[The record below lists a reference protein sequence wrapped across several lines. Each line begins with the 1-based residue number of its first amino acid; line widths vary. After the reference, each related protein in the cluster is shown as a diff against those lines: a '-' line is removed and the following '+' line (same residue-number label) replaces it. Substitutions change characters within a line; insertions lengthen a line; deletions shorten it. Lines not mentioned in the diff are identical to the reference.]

1 MARITSFFC
10 FLFLLMLASGSHAQ
24 TAKVSL
30 NMRSAR
36 MQQVMEEIRKQSG
49 YKFVYRADLFNGLE
63 NFDVEVSEETVKE
76 VLDELLA
83 PRGYEFEE
91 VDDTIVIRKAP
102 AIRPQKQTP
111 ESEKVT
117 IRGVVK
123 DSKGAP
129 VPFVAIMVKGTTTG
143 AMSDVDGIYS
153 LTFDQQDEVV
163 LEISSLGYEKVEL
176 VYDGQTTID
185 PVLTESTQG
194 VDEVV
199 VVAYGTRKKGTIA
212 GSVSTIKADKME
224 NVPAAGFDQALQ
236 GSTPGLTVVTSSGE
250 PSRSASF
257 QIRGTNS
264 INSGTSPLF
273 ILDGVPISSADFNTI
288 NPGDIESVSVL
299 KDASSTSIYGARA
312 ANGVVVIT
320 TKRGQSGTA
329 AKITF
334 RGQAGFSQLSNSN
347 WNLMNTAER
356 IQYEKEIGLD
366 AGQDYDKLAQTDV
379 NWLNMVFNDSAPLQN
394 YELSISGAS
403 DNVNYFISGNYF
415 DQEGI
420 TTGSMFSRYTT
431 RANIELRAS
440 EKLKVGTNSMLTYEE
455 YERAEEGSYS
465 LVTPISASRFMLPY
479 WDPYKKDGSLA
490 SVNDGS
496 WKGTGENPLEWMDN
510 NPASNKKY
518 KAISSL
524 YAQYAP
530 TDALT
535 IRSQLGVDFTHSTF
549 FTQSYPSYLPNNGE
563 GRAGRSNNTVVNLSM
578 TNTVSYKFDVDKV
591 HYWNF
596 LVGQEGVNYR
606 QEGFYVGT
614 AGQTND
620 KLVNLSTGTR
630 ASSWG
635 DSSNEY
641 AYLSFFGRAE
651 YNYLGRYYADFS
663 IRTDGSSRFGT
674 DSRWATF
681 SSVGLMWDIRQEN
694 AFKDRSWLT
703 NLQLAMS
710 TGTSGNSSI
719 PNYDHLALVGGGIDY
734 LGNAGLI
741 PYQRGNENLSWEKLW
756 TSNIALRLGLY
767 NRFNFNTEFYN
778 KVTTDMLMSV
788 PVSYAD
794 GGYGFQW
801 DNIGSMVNR
810 GVEIT
815 FDYDVIR
822 NEKFRWNLNAN
833 LSYNK
838 NKLVEL
844 YDDVDEYTVGTS
856 GVKLVVD
863 HSVSEF
869 YLNRYA
875 GVNPNNGD
883 ALWYTKD
890 GEVTT
895 EFNEADKVLTGKNY
909 IAPWQG
915 GFGTTASY
923 AGLTLTA
930 QFSWMADRYLVNN
943 DRFFEESNGLYAVYN
958 QSKRLLYDRWKQPG
972 DITDIP
978 RHGVTPQIDD
988 RFLEDA
994 SFLRLKN
1001 VMLSYNIPSPLLRK
1015 TGLIDKMRLYAQGQN
1030 LLTFTSFSGL
1040 DPETNSNL
1048 YAAQYPLTRQ
1058 FTLGLEIVF

>member
-1 MARITSFFC
+1 MFLLLITSS
-10 FLFLLMLASGSHAQ
+10 AYSQS
-24 TAKVSL
+24 AKVTLSL
-30 NMRSAR
+30 KNAGIVE
-36 MQQVMEEIRKQSG
+36 VMDEIKKQSG
-49 YKFVYRADLFNGLE
+49 YKFVYRTDLFKNLGAV
-63 NFDVEVSEETVKE
+63 DVDASQKPVSE
-76 VLDELLA
+76 VLRELLQ
-83 PRGYEFEE
+83 PKGFEFEM
-91 VDDTIVIRKAP
+91 VDNAIVIRQAPAVRKETKAP
-102 AIRPQKQTP
+102 VTQ
-111 ESEKVT
+111 KVT
-117 IRGVVK
+117 IQGIVK

-129 VPFVAIMVKGTTTG
+129 LPFVAIMVKGTTTG
-143 AMSDVDGIYS
+143 TMSDIEGNYT
-153 LTFDQQDEVV
+153 LTFDKKDNAV
-163 LEISSLGYEKVEL
+163 LEVSSLGYESLEIA
-176 VYDGQTTID
+176 YTGQNSIN
-185 PVLTESTQG
+185 PVLTESSQG

-236 GSTPGLTVVTSSGE
+236 GSTPGLTVVSSSGE
-250 PSRSASF
+250 PSKAASF

-320 TKRGQSGTA
+320 TKRGQNGTA

-334 RGQAGFSQLSNSN
+334 RAQAGVSQLSSDN
-347 WNLMNTAER
+347 WTLMNTAER
-356 IQYEKEIGLD
+356 IQYEQEIGLD
-366 AGQDYDKLAQTDV
+366 DGQDYDKLSLIDV

-403 DNVNYFISGNYF
+403 NDVNYFISANYF
-415 DQEGI
+415 DQDGI
-420 TTGSMFSRYTT
+420 TTGSMFRRYST

-440 EKLKVGTNSMLTYEE
+440 EKIKVGTNSMLTYEE
-455 YERAEEGSYS
+455 FERAEEGSYS

-479 WDPYKKDGSLA
+479 WTPYNEDGSLA
-490 SVNDGS
+490 SINDGS
-496 WKGTGENPLEWMDN
+496 WKGTGENPLEWMEN
-510 NPASNKKY
+510 NPANNKKY

-524 YAQYAP
+524 FVQYAP
-530 TDALT
+530 TENLT
-535 IRSQLGVDFTHSTF
+535 IRSQMGVDYTQATF
-549 FTQSYPSYLPNNGE
+549 FTKSNASYLPNNGE
-563 GRAGRSNNTVVNLSM
+563 GSAGRSSSTLVNLSI
-578 TNTVSYKFDVDKV
+578 TNTANYKIDFNKT
-591 HYWNF
+591 HFLNF
-596 LVGQEGVNYR
+596 LLGQEGVNYR
-606 QEGFYVGT
+606 QESFYLRT

-620 KLVNLSTGTR
+620 KLVNISTGTR
-630 ASSWG
+630 TSSWG
-635 DSSNEY
+635 DNSEEY
-641 AYLSFFGRAE
+641 AYLSFFGRGE
-651 YNYLGRYYADFS
+651 YNYLGRYYLDFS
-663 IRTDGSSRFGT
+663 VRTDGSSRFGT

-681 SSVGLMWDIRQEN
+681 GSLGLMWDIRREA

-703 NLQLAMS
+703 NLQLAFS

-719 PNYDHLALVGGGIDY
+719 PNYDHLALAGGDIDY
-734 LGNAGLI
+734 LGNGGLI
-741 PYQRGNENLSWEKLW
+741 PLQRGNENLSWEKLW
-756 TSNIALRLGLY
+756 TSNLALRLGVY
-767 NRFNFNTEFYN
+767 NRFNAGIEFYN
-778 KVTTDMLMSV
+778 KLTTDMLMSV

-810 GVEIT
+810 GVEMS

-822 NEKFRWNLNAN
+822 NDRFRWNLNAN
-833 LSYNK
+833 VSYNR

-844 YDDVDEYTVGTS
+844 YNDVDEYTVGTT

-869 YLNRYA
+869 YLNRFA

-895 EFNEADKVLTGKNY
+895 EYNESDKVLTGKSY

-923 AGLTLTA
+923 AGITLTA
-930 QFSWMADRYLVNN
+930 QFSWMADRYVLNN

-958 QSKRLLYDRWKQPG
+958 QSKRLLYDRWKKPG
-972 DITDIP
+972 DVTDIP

-1001 VMLSYNIPSPLLRK
+1001 VMLSYEIPPSTLKKL
-1015 TGLIDKMRLYAQGQN
+1015 GFIEKMRVYGQGQN

-1040 DPETNSNL
+1040 DPETASNL